1 MIIIA
6 AAALLCA
13 VFTAPADARA
23 ATAEEAAEL
32 ARQHGIPENIIQDA
46 WNKYNQSPEKYSENT
61 IDAYIACMEEA
72 NWVIVSQQ
80 PYDPEAQ
87 IPALSTETTP
97 VPQGETPTAAVPADA
112 PDSNAPG
119 SNVSSG
125 DPGSSDSTD
134 ITLTMPDGSTFTRI
148 SAERFIALSYEDKMT
163 YLGTFTQEQQDVI
176 IKNLTPAEYKSMM
189 KQMPNDKK
197 LEYIDTLT
205 PMLDQLGITAT
216 VDELDGNSVSISMK
230 DQDGQLISVSK
241 GGKNLVENT
250 GYDRRGIFGFSA
262 AAMAAALGGLYFI
275 ARRFFGNNEKEAE

>member
-1 MIIIA
+1 MHKRNKLTIIA
-6 AAALLCA
+6 AAAALCA
-13 VFTAPADARA
+13 VLAAPASANA
-23 ATAEEAAEL
+23 ATPEEAAEL
-32 ARQHGIPENIIQDA
+32 ARQHGIPENVIQDA
-46 WNKYNQSPEKYSENT
+46 WNKYNDAPERYSEST

-72 NWVIVSQQ
+72 NWVVVSQQ
-80 PYDPEAQ
+80 PYDPNAE
-87 IPALSTETTP
+87 IPALNTETTP
-97 VPQGETPTAAVPADA
+97 VPQDETPTAAI
-112 PDSNAPG
+112 PDDLPISD
-119 SNVSSG
+119 
-125 DPGSSDSTD
+125 DPESTD

-163 YLGTFTQEQQDVI
+163 YLGTFTQEQQDII

-189 KQMPNDKK
+189 KQMPNEKK

-262 AAMAAALGGLYFI
+262 AALAAALGGLYFI
-275 ARRFFGNNEKEAE
+275 ARKFFGNDEKEAE